1 MRREI
6 FRSRSVN
13 VYLGKETFVCFV
25 KEEIDDVDFF
35 LKEKYCEENN
45 FAS

>member
-6 FRSRSVN
+6 FRCRSVN

-35 LKEKYCEENN
+35 FERKIL
-45 FAS
+45 